1 MQAHV
6 AFRVLWFTTVKA
18 CINTVMVLTGWKK
31 SGVFKATPKLG
42 EKAEEASKRLP
53 DVAKSEAGS
62 RDSSNGT
69 IKGKAGKEGFQLHHI
84 HDGLSKVTELRKHCM
99 PFDGTL
105 DFWIIMFVTCAAC
118 STPPCLTSDLA
129 TCSVHPLLMPCLTAM
144 HVHPGISQCAC
155 PSWGS

>member
-62 RDSSNGT
+62 KESSNG
-69 IKGKAGKEGFQLHHI
+69 KLKVKNEKEGFQLHNV
-84 HDGLSKVTELRKHCM
+84 HDGLSKVTELRKHVL

-105 DFWIIMFVTCAAC
+105 DFWIIMGVTC
-118 STPPCLTSDLA
+118 
-129 TCSVHPLLMPCLTAM
+129 VHPYLSSCIALTLYE
-144 HVHPGISQCAC
+144 GRL
-155 PSWGS
+155 